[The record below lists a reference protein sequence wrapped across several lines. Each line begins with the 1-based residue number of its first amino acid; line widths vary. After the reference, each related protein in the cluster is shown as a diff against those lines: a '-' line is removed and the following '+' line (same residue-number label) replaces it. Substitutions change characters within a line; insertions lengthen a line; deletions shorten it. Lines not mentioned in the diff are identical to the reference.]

1 MHYFNENTITITN
14 KLKKETLAHTTSEL
28 LQNLN

>member
-1 MHYFNENTITITN
+1 MKIPLLLLNTITN